1 MAARTIQGLTLTEA
15 NYDAT
20 IKLLQER
27 FGRPQ
32 QIISACMD
40 QLLKCHHVVMIAP
53 QALDSC
59 TIKYVSI
66 PVAWHHW
73 A

>member
-1 MAARTIQGLTLTEA
+1 MPQL
-15 NYDAT
+15 NYYKNDLAVPN
-20 IKLLQER
+20 KLSVHVWIN
-27 FGRPQ
+27 F
-32 QIISACMD
+32 
-40 QLLKCHHVVMIAP
+40 LKCHHVVMIAP